1 MKLTTTHID
10 WINIVL
16 MLIAA
21 AAAYVLPFEVF
32 LFSYAVLGPLHY
44 LTEISW
50 LHERKYFTTGTRDA
64 VILLLLGVLL
74 FGITFGVPKF
84 FPPEPHSP
92 PLVLEKYKASMQQ
105 AGATIIY
112 LAFMA
117 ALAMTAFRT
126 LSSKI
131 GMMLLAGVF
140 LMAMIKLPIWLLFFS
155 VFLPTLVH
163 VFFFTAAFMLL
174 GALRS
179 RSVPGLLGFILLF
192 AIGGFLL
199 FHRPDVYTVVPAEV
213 KEHYRFFVE
222 LNGWLA
228 SLFGERWNRASVNE
242 LAYQTPLGVAVMR
255 FIAFAYTYH
264 YLNWFS
270 KTSIIRW
277 HQVNWLRMTAIIVLW
292 LVAVLL
298 YWWDYQIGF
307 IALYTLSFLHVFL
320 EFPLNW
326 HSFMELGKEVR
337 SIGTNG
343 WAKPAPP
350 FKKAT

>member
-1 MKLTTTHID
+1 MKLNTTHID
-10 WINIVL
+10 WINIAL
-16 MLIAA
+16 MFISA

-50 LHERKYFTTGTRDA
+50 LHERKYFTTGARDA
-64 VILLLLGVLL
+64 IVLVMLGVLL
-74 FGITFGVPKF
+74 FFITFPMPRL
-84 FPPEPHSP
+84 FPPAQPVGDQYR
-92 PLVLEKYKASMQQ
+92 LMMQQ

-112 LAFMA
+112 LAFTA
-117 ALAMTAFRT
+117 ALAMTAFKT

-140 LMAMIKLPIWLLFFS
+140 LMGMIRLPIWLLFFS

-163 VFFFTAAFMLL
+163 VFLFTAAFMLL

-179 RSVPGLLGFILLF
+179 RSVPGLLGFVLLF
-192 AIGGFLL
+192 VIGGFLL
-199 FHRPDVYTVVPAEV
+199 FYRPDVYTVVPNEV
-213 KEHYRFFVE
+213 KNYYRYFVE

-228 SLFGERWNRASVNE
+228 SLFGERWNRASTNE
-242 LAYQTPLGVAVMR
+242 LAYQTPLGVALMR

-270 KTSIIRW
+270 KTSIIKW
-277 HQVNWLRMTAIIVLW
+277 HQVNWMRMTAIIVLW
-292 LVAVLL
+292 LVAVVL
-298 YWWDYQIGF
+298 YWWDYQVGF

-326 HSFMELGKEVR
+326 RSFMEIGKEAR

-343 WAKPAPP
+343 WSRPATLMKPA
-350 FKKAT
+350 T

>member
-1 MKLTTTHID
+1 MKLKTTHID
-10 WINIVL
+10 WINIAL
-16 MLIAA
+16 MFISA

-50 LHERKYFTTGTRDA
+50 LHERKYFTTGARDA
-64 VILLLLGVLL
+64 IVLFLLGVLL
-74 FGITFGVPKF
+74 FFITFPIPWF
-84 FPPEPHSP
+84 FPPAQPVGEQ
-92 PLVLEKYKASMQQ
+92 YRYMMQQ

-117 ALAMTAFRT
+117 ALAMTAFKT
-126 LSSKI
+126 LGSKI
-131 GMMLLAGVF
+131 AMMLLAGVF
-140 LMAMIKLPIWLLFFS
+140 LMGMIRLPIWLLFFS

-163 VFFFTAAFMLL
+163 VFLFTAAFMLL

-179 RSVPGLLGFILLF
+179 RSVPGLLSFMLLF

-199 FHRPDVYTVVPAEV
+199 FYRPDVYTVISPEV
-213 KEHYRFFVE
+213 KNHYSYFVE

-228 SLFGERWNRASVNE
+228 SFFGERWTRASANE
-242 LAYQTPLGVAVMR
+242 LAYQTPLGVALMR

-270 KTSIIRW
+270 KTSIIKW

-292 LVAVLL
+292 LVAVFL
-298 YWWDYQIGF
+298 YWWDYKTGF

-326 HSFMELGKEVR
+326 RSFAEIGKEVR
-337 SIGTNG
+337 SIGMNG
-343 WAKPAPP
+343 WSKTKAQFKPA
-350 FKKAT
+350 T